1 MKLNFAKVAPNVLGE
16 VQFGA
21 GIITSSFN
29 PAEVDIEEAISNI
42 IAATDGGVNAYAK
55 PSFLNLMDGIDNT
68 VQVKEG
74 IDIDMWDCGISGT
87 FKTVSAATIKML
99 LAAAD
104 VTDGKITPRNY
115 VTEADFNDIW
125 LVADYSKGTT
135 ASSEG
140 FIAVHLM
147 NALSQD
153 GFSWQTTNK
162 GKGSFTANF
171 KGYATLENIDLVPFE
186 VYISESEAA

>member
-1 MKLNFAKVAPNVLGE
+1 MKLNFSKVSPNVLQE

-21 GIITSSFN
+21 GVVLSSFDPEN
-29 PAEVDIEEAISNI
+29 ADTKSIVENI
-42 IAATDGGVNAYAK
+42 IAAHDGGLNAYAK
-55 PSFLNLMDGIDNT
+55 PTYLDLMEGIDNT

-74 IDIDMWDCGISGT
+74 VDIDMWDCGISGT
-87 FKTVSAATIKML
+87 FKTITPEGAKRL

-104 VTDGKITPRNY
+104 IEGTKITLRTY
-115 VTEADFNDIW
+115 LTEADFEDIW
-125 LVADYSKGTT
+125 VVSDYSKGTDAT
-135 ASSEG
+135 TDG

-153 GFSWQTTNK
+153 GFNWQTANK

-171 KGYATLENIDLVPFE
+171 KGYGTITDTDLVPFE
-186 VYISESEAA
+186 VYISEAA

>member
-1 MKLNFAKVAPNVLGE
+1 MKLNFSKVSPNVLQE

-21 GIITSSFN
+21 GVVLSSFN
-29 PAEVDIEEAISNI
+29 PESADAKSIVENI
-42 IAATDGGVNAYAK
+42 IAAHDGGLNAYAR
-55 PSFLNLMDGIDNT
+55 PTYLDLMEGIDNT

-74 IDIDMWDCGISGT
+74 VDIDMWECGISGT
-87 FKTVSAATIKML
+87 FKTITPEGAKRL

-104 VTDGKITPRNY
+104 IEGIKITLRTY
-115 VTEADFNDIW
+115 LTEADFEDIW
-125 LVADYSKGTT
+125 VVSDYSKGTDAT
-135 ASSEG
+135 TDG

-153 GFSWQTTNK
+153 GFNWQTANK

-171 KGYATLENIDLVPFE
+171 KGYGTITDTNLVPFE
-186 VYISESEAA
+186 VYISGNEA

>member
-1 MKLNFAKVAPNVLGE
+1 MKLNFSKVSPNVLQE

-21 GIITSSFN
+21 GVVLSSFDPEN
-29 PAEVDIEEAISNI
+29 ADTKSIVENI
-42 IAATDGGVNAYAK
+42 IAAHDGGLNAYAK
-55 PSFLNLMDGIDNT
+55 PTYLDLMEGIDNT

-74 IDIDMWDCGISGT
+74 VDIDMWDCGISGT
-87 FKTVSAATIKML
+87 FKTITPEGAKRL

-104 VTDGKITPRNY
+104 IEGTKITLRTY
-115 VTEADFNDIW
+115 LTEADFEDIW
-125 LVADYSKGTT
+125 VVSDYSKGTDAT
-135 ASSEG
+135 TDG

-153 GFSWQTTNK
+153 GFNWQTANK

-171 KGYATLENIDLVPFE
+171 KGYGTITDTDLVPFE
-186 VYISESEAA
+186 VYISGNEA